1 VEFVDQNITHICHSS
16 PVYFKDSPP
25 SVRVK
30 PVGCFADD
38 AYLPHYCGPRFPVI
52 QELIKT
58 QIPHKTEA
66 F

>member
-1 VEFVDQNITHICHSS
+1 LLPDVFG
-16 PVYFKDSPP
+16 
-25 SVRVK
+25 K
-30 PVGCFADD
+30 PIGSFTDD

-58 QIPHKTEA
+58 QIPHKFGA